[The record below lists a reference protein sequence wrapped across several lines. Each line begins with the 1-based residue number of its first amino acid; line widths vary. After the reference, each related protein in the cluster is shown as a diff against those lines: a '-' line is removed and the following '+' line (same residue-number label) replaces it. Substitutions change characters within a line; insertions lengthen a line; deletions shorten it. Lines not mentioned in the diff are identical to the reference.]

1 MDARDSWN
9 NGADGYIQ
17 FIESGADYY
26 RTLVHGPA
34 LLDACGDVNGKRVLD
49 IGCGYGY
56 FSRKLA
62 EQCAQVSAVDIS
74 DRLIQQ
80 AERVEAEKPLGI
92 HYFRDDAKNISDLF
106 SVQSFDLVTGCM
118 SVQDMD
124 EPAVVIDAAFQLLTH
139 SGRLVI
145 SVPHPCTDPPHRV
158 WQKDMFGRKLALSL
172 DRYFETGPA
181 VCDWSM
187 PRLAYRWQ
195 TPYRR
200 LTLTDWSCIFVNAGF
215 VIRSLSEPRPTADL
229 VQSNPNLHDC
239 SRMPYFIIFD
249 LEKRHRN
256 VTQ

>member
-1 MDARDSWN
+1 MDARESWN
-9 NGADGYIQ
+9 KGATGYIQ

-34 LLDACGDVNGKRVLD
+34 LLDACGDVSAKRVLD
-49 IGCGYGY
+49 IGCGHGY
-56 FSRKLA
+56 FSRELA
-62 EQCAQVSAVDIS
+62 AQGATVCGVDIS
-74 DRLIQQ
+74 DGLIQQ
-80 AERVEAEKPLGI
+80 AENMESDDPLSI
-92 HYFRDDAKNISDLF
+92 QYFRDDAKNILDRF
-106 SVQSFDLVTGCM
+106 GAQSFDLVTGCM

-124 EPAVVIDAAFQLLTH
+124 DPQTIIANAYQVLMDA
-139 SGRLVI
+139 GRLVF

-158 WQKDMFGRKLALSL
+158 WQKDIFGRKLALSL

-200 LTLTDWSCIFVNAGF
+200 FTLTDWSRMIGNAGF
-215 VIRSLSEPRPTADL
+215 VIRHVFEPYPSAEL
-229 VQSNPNLHDC
+229 VASNPDLYDC

-249 LEKRHRN
+249 LEKRVRVAAN
-256 VTQ
+256 